1 LAETV
6 FARPLAQADVST
18 HYCPGCTH
26 GLIHR
31 LVAEVIDELG
41 VRERT
46 VGIAPVGCAV
56 LAYKYFNTDFHEAS
70 HGRAPAVATGIKRAR
85 PDLIVFSYQGDGDL
99 ASIGMAE
106 IVHCANRGEKVTVVF
121 VNNAIYGMTGG
132 QMAPTTMPGQ
142 VATTCQLGRDVDL
155 AGHPIRIA
163 ELISTLRTPA
173 FVGGGACQGDAAPR
187 LHLPGRG
194 EVLLAGRDPLHL
206 PYQLGYPAGRVDQL
220 AGEEHAALLPG
231 RGLQNSR
238 WRQPR
243 TAAPD
248 GLREESMQS
257 DVVMAGFGGQGILL
271 IGKML
276 AYAGM
281 HEGKE
286 VSWLP
291 SYGPE
296 MRGGTCN
303 CTVVISDTP
312 VGSPVIRSPRAVLA
326 MNLPSLEKFEPDIR
340 SGGLLLINSS
350 LIDRG
355 TERDDLTV
363 IEVPANEMATE
374 LGNPRGANMV
384 ALGAYLGATDAVS
397 LEEIEKVIRE
407 TFAAKPAVIEVNIE
421 ALHKGYELGAAAKD
435 TTAEA

>member
-1 LAETV
+1 M
-6 FARPLAQADVST
+6 Q
-18 HYCPGCTH
+18 
-26 GLIHR
+26 
-31 LVAEVIDELG
+31 
-41 VRERT
+41 
-46 VGIAPVGCAV
+46 
-56 LAYKYFNTDFHEAS
+56 
-70 HGRAPAVATGIKRAR
+70 
-85 PDLIVFSYQGDGDL
+85 
-99 ASIGMAE
+99 
-106 IVHCANRGEKVTVVF
+106 
-121 VNNAIYGMTGG
+121 
-132 QMAPTTMPGQ
+132 
-142 VATTCQLGRDVDL
+142 RDV
-155 AGHPIRIA
+155 I
-163 ELISTLRTPA
+163 
-173 FVGGGACQGDAAPR
+173 
-187 LHLPGRG
+187 
-194 EVLLAGRDPLHL
+194 
-206 PYQLGYPAGRVDQL
+206 
-220 AGEEHAALLPG
+220 
-231 RGLQNSR
+231 
-238 WRQPR
+238 
-243 TAAPD
+243 
-248 GLREESMQS
+248 
-257 DVVMAGFGGQGILL
+257 MAGFGGQGILL

-303 CTVVISDTP
+303 CTVVVSDKP
-312 VGSPVIRSPRAVLA
+312 VGSPVIRSPRAVVA

-355 TERDDLTV
+355 AERDDLTV

-397 LEEIEKVIRE
+397 LEEIENVIRE

-435 TTAEA
+435 SMAEA

>member
-1 LAETV
+1 
-6 FARPLAQADVST
+6 
-18 HYCPGCTH
+18 
-26 GLIHR
+26 
-31 LVAEVIDELG
+31 
-41 VRERT
+41 
-46 VGIAPVGCAV
+46 
-56 LAYKYFNTDFHEAS
+56 
-70 HGRAPAVATGIKRAR
+70 
-85 PDLIVFSYQGDGDL
+85 
-99 ASIGMAE
+99 
-106 IVHCANRGEKVTVVF
+106 
-121 VNNAIYGMTGG
+121 
-132 QMAPTTMPGQ
+132 
-142 VATTCQLGRDVDL
+142 
-155 AGHPIRIA
+155 
-163 ELISTLRTPA
+163 
-173 FVGGGACQGDAAPR
+173 
-187 LHLPGRG
+187 
-194 EVLLAGRDPLHL
+194 
-206 PYQLGYPAGRVDQL
+206 
-220 AGEEHAALLPG
+220 
-231 RGLQNSR
+231 
-238 WRQPR
+238 
-243 TAAPD
+243 
-248 GLREESMQS
+248 MQS
-257 DVVMAGFGGQGILL
+257 DVVMAGFGGLGILL

-355 TERDDLTV
+355 AERDDLTV

-407 TFAAKPAVIEVNIE
+407 TFAAKPAVIDVNIE
-421 ALHKGYELGAAAKD
+421 ALHKGYELGAVAKD
-435 TTAEA
+435 NVAEA